1 MIMIGIKTLT
11 LLIMIVI
18 IRSVVFDLRM
28 LDVKART

>member
-1 MIMIGIKTLT
+1 MIMLGIKTLT